1 MSDSST
7 GIIASIT
14 LLIQVLIAVA
24 MFVALW
30 KIFEKAGKPGW
41 AALIPIYNTWV
52 FCEILWPNQKVLY
65 FVLFLIPFVNVVIG
79 ILSVF
84 RLAKAFDKGIG
95 FALGLLFLY
104 PIFILI
110 LGFSDSTYQ
119 GEALQ

>member
-1 MSDSST
+1 MSDSSA
-7 GIIASIT
+7 GIIARIT
-14 LLIQVLIAVA
+14 LLIQVLIVVA

-30 KIFEKAGKPGW
+30 KIFEKADKPGW

-52 FCEILWPNQKVLY
+52 FCEILWPKQKVLY
-65 FVLFLIPFVNVVIG
+65 FVLFLIPFVNAVIG

>member
-14 LLIQVLIAVA
+14 LLIQVLIVVA

-30 KIFEKAGKPGW
+30 KIFEKADKPGW

>member
-14 LLIQVLIAVA
+14 LLIQVLIVVA

-30 KIFEKAGKPGW
+30 KIFEKADKPGW

-52 FCEILWPNQKVLY
+52 FCEILWPKQKVLY